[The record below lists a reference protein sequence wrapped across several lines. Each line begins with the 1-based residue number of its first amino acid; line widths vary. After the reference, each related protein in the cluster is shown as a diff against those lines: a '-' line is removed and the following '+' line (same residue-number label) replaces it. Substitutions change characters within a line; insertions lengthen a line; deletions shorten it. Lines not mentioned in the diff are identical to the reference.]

1 MTPKLN
7 HSGRDCVQW
16 ALQCSICTA
25 AADDTPPAR
34 FNEDE
39 VMSSST
45 SMRKKPARQGR
56 LAAVG
61 KLDTD
66 GVYERILAAIL
77 DHSLPP
83 ETRLVESDLCEIFGL
98 GRTRMRQVLQ
108 RLAHERVVTLMRNRG
123 AMVARPSIQEARDVF
138 AARRVLEKGIVEAFL
153 ASAGPKELQRLHAHL
168 AKEQRAWLEED
179 RRAMLKLSGDFHLL
193 VAEAAGNGILTEMLR
208 DLVSRSSLIIAVY
221 QSPNARPCPPDA
233 HRELTALLEKR
244 DRRAVDAMV
253 KHLDHVMAD
262 LRFEEARDK
271 SIDLHSVFTTGGRT
285 AA

>member
-1 MTPKLN
+1 MSGKL
-7 HSGRDCVQW
+7 SFPGRDCVQW

-25 AADDTPPAR
+25 AADTPSGRP
-34 FNEDE
+34 NEDE
-39 VMSSST
+39 AMSSST
-45 SMRKKPARQGR
+45 SIRKKPIRQARLR
-56 LAAVG
+56 AVG

-123 AMVARPSIQEARDVF
+123 AMVARPSAQEARDVF

-153 ASAGPKELQRLHAHL
+153 ASAGPRELQRLHAHL
-168 AKEQRAWLEED
+168 AKEERAWLDQD

-221 QSPNARPCPPDA
+221 QSPSARPCPPDA
-233 HRELTALLEKR
+233 HRELTTLLEQR
-244 DRRAVDAMV
+244 DGRAVDAMV
-253 KHLDHVMAD
+253 QHLDHVMTD
-262 LRFEEARDK
+262 LRFGDALDK
-271 SIDLHSVFTTGGRT
+271 SVDLHSVFTASGRT

>member
-1 MTPKLN
+1 
-7 HSGRDCVQW
+7 
-16 ALQCSICTA
+16 
-25 AADDTPPAR
+25 
-34 FNEDE
+34 
-39 VMSSST
+39 MSSST
-45 SMRKKPARQGR
+45 SLRKKVARHGR
-56 LAAVG
+56 LTAVG

-66 GVYERILAAIL
+66 MVYERILAAIL

-83 ETRLVESDLCEIFGL
+83 ETRLVETDLCEIFGL

-138 AARRVLEKGIVEAFL
+138 AARRVIEKGIVEAFL
-153 ASAGPKELQRLHAHL
+153 ASAGPREVQRLHAHI
-168 AKEQRAWLEED
+168 AKEQRAWLDQD

-221 QSPNARPCPPDA
+221 QSPNAVPCPPNA

-244 DRRAVDAMV
+244 DPGAVDAMLQ
-253 KHLDHVMAD
+253 HLDHVMAD
-262 LRFEEARDK
+262 LRFGDAREK
-271 SIDLHSVFTTGGRT
+271 SVDLHSVFAAGGRS